1 MTAAITVLE
10 DQDNAESA
18 KVEINDEEGG
28 YLNCSC
34 DLPPDIAA
42 VGHTGSDPKTPDEA
56 LRGPDAKE
64 WQAALEYEINQL
76 KKLGTWVVEDLPHG
90 QTAIPCSEVVKV
102 K

>member
-1 MTAAITVLE
+1 MTAAVTILK
-10 DQDNAESA
+10 DQDDADSP

-28 YLNCSC
+28 YLDCFC

-42 VGHTGSDPKTPDEA
+42 VGHTGSDPKMLDEA
-56 LRGPDAKE
+56 LRGSDAKE

-76 KKLGTWVVEDLPHG
+76 EKLGTWVVEDLPHG